1 MDGRQ
6 PIPYMSGS
14 VAVHSIEVTTR
25 ALEGLPDARG
35 DSVRS
40 MLSAD
45 FGLEVGA
52 VRVSLGYLVKA
63 EMNQE
68 EAARSVYDLFADPV
82 IEHGSSQGRLLD
94 ASEVFPSP
102 PEVAIQVG
110 C

>member
-1 MDGRQ
+1 
-6 PIPYMSGS
+6 MSGS
-14 VAVHSIEVTTR
+14 VVVHSIEVTTR
-25 ALEGLPDARG
+25 DLEGLPDARG

-40 MLSAD
+40 MLATD
-45 FGLEVGA
+45 HLEVGA

-94 ASEVFPSP
+94 TSEVFPSP
-102 PEVAIQVG
+102 PRGRYSGRLQAR
-110 C
+110 CH